1 MRRDL
6 RIAMRHWLVVLSLAL
21 VCAYSQAARA
31 DGPRVLGLD
40 QLVKMALEASPELRE
55 ADQDVIAAEADLAQ
69 ARAAQWA
76 QLDALAVTGAV
87 DSAEKPVVKIGPRM
101 RTMGGT
107 WVATLEKGEEDGH
120 LGPFGRLD
128 LTIIQPLYTFGK
140 ISNRKEA
147 AYHGV
152 EVQRAEREKRKGE
165 VILKVKELYFALL
178 LAQQG
183 KEAASDIES
192 FIEDARKRI
201 ERLIQLGSTSVDE
214 SDLYRLEAYAAEAK
228 RFKAKAET
236 GSNLAY
242 MALKRTIG
250 LAPHEE
256 FQLDLKELPKD
267 TRALGDQQE
276 YIQRALQLRPEFEQ
290 IERGLQARRSL
301 VEAAKADMYPSIFAA
316 ALGSFAGAP
325 EREHFNEPYIGD
337 DFNHASMG
345 VVLGAKWHFD
355 LGILQGK
362 VDKAEAEYQRLL
374 HTKEFATRNIPI
386 EVAKYYQEAVENM
399 NAFQAS
405 EKAAVASRKWIV
417 VAFANFDMGVGQ
429 ARDIFL
435 ALDRYGM
442 NQGDYLHSLLKYHV
456 ALAKLSNA
464 VGEYRLESR

>member
-1 MRRDL
+1 MRIRVWVWPL
-6 RIAMRHWLVVLSLAL
+6 VLSVAL
-21 VCAYSQAARA
+21 GFAASQHVLA

-40 QLVKMALEASPELRE
+40 QLIHMALETSPEIKE
-55 ADQDVIAAEADLAQ
+55 ADQDIVAAEGDLAQ

-76 QLDALAVTGAV
+76 QLDALAIAGAV
-87 DSAEKPVVKIGPRM
+87 DSAEKPVVKIGPRL

-107 WVATLEKGEEDGH
+107 WVTTIEKGEEDGH

-140 ISNRKEA
+140 ISSRKEA

-152 EVQRAEREKRKGE
+152 EAQRAAREKKKGE
-165 VILKVKELYFALL
+165 VILRVKELYFALL

-183 KEAASDIES
+183 KEAAADIES
-192 FIEDARKRI
+192 FIEDARRRI
-201 ERLIQLGSTSVDE
+201 QRLIQLGSTSVDE

-250 LAPHEE
+250 LPPQEE

-267 TRALGDQQE
+267 TRALGDQQD
-276 YIQRALQLRPEFEQ
+276 YIQRALQLRPEFQQ
-290 IERGLQARRSL
+290 IEQGLQAKRSL

-316 ALGSFAGAP
+316 AVGSFAGAP
-325 EREHFNEPYIGD
+325 GREHFDEPYIGD

-362 VDKAEAEYQRLL
+362 VDRAEAEYQRLV
-374 HTKEFATRNIPI
+374 HTREFATRNIPI
-386 EVAKYYQEAVENM
+386 EVAKYYQEAVENL

-405 EKAAVASRKWIV
+405 EKAAAASRKWIV

-429 ARDIFL
+429 ARDIFF
-435 ALDRYGM
+435 ALDRYGI
-442 NQGDYLHSLLKYHV
+442 NQGDYLHSLLKYHL

-464 VGEYRLESR
+464 IGEYRLESR

>member
-1 MRRDL
+1 MKTDL
-6 RIAMRHWLVVLSLAL
+6 RIRVWVWPLVLSAAL
-21 VCAYSQAARA
+21 GFAASQHVLA

-40 QLVKMALEASPELRE
+40 QLIHMALETSPEIKE
-55 ADQDVIAAEADLAQ
+55 ADQDIVAAEGDLAQ

-76 QLDALAVTGAV
+76 QLDALAIAGAV
-87 DSAEKPVVKIGPRM
+87 DSAEKPVVKIGPRL

-107 WVATLEKGEEDGH
+107 WVTTIEKGEEDGH

-140 ISNRKEA
+140 ISSRKEA

-152 EVQRAEREKRKGE
+152 EAQRAAREKRKGE
-165 VILKVKELYFALL
+165 VILRVKELYFALL

-183 KEAASDIES
+183 KEAAADIES
-192 FIEDARKRI
+192 FIEDARRRI
-201 ERLIQLGSTSVDE
+201 QRLIQLGSTSVDE

-250 LAPHEE
+250 LPPQEE

-267 TRALGDQQE
+267 TRALGDQQD
-276 YIQRALQLRPEFEQ
+276 YIQRALQLRPEFQQ
-290 IERGLQARRSL
+290 IEQGLQAKRSL

-316 ALGSFAGAP
+316 AVGSFAGAP
-325 EREHFNEPYIGD
+325 GREHFDEPYIGD

-362 VDKAEAEYQRLL
+362 VDKAEAEYQRLV
-374 HTKEFATRNIPI
+374 HTREFATRNIPI
-386 EVAKYYQEAVENM
+386 EVAKYYQEAVENL

-405 EKAAVASRKWIV
+405 EKAAAASRKWIV

-429 ARDIFL
+429 ARDIFF
-435 ALDRYGM
+435 ALDRYGI
-442 NQGDYLHSLLKYHV
+442 NQGDYLHSLLKYHL

-464 VGEYRLESR
+464 IGEYRLESR